1 MSKYVRAF
9 LATVTFVAV
18 LLAVHYV
25 HMRHFRV
32 DVVLYA
38 AIIDAL
44 IAVAICAGLLWGAR
58 QARHFTGLECIL
70 LLLFWTLG
78 GYSFAI
84 SVPTVVDR
92 SLSFYILEKLQQR
105 GGGIEQARMA
115 DVFVKEY
122 MVEHRLVDIRLTEQ
136 LESGTITI
144 EHGCVRLT
152 DKGQRFASMGR
163 FYRAHFLP
171 KHRLIMGG
179 YSDDLTDP
187 FRRSASEVDYRCR

>member
-1 MSKYVRAF
+1 MNKYVRAL
-9 LATVTFVAV
+9 LATLAFIAV
-18 LLAVHYV
+18 LLTTHYLHV
-25 HMRHFRV
+25 RYFRV

-38 AIIDAL
+38 AMIDAVL
-44 IAVAICAGLLWGAR
+44 AIVLCGGLLWATR
-58 QARHFTGLECIL
+58 QARHFTGLECTL
-70 LLLFWTLG
+70 LVLFWALG

-105 GGGIEQARMA
+105 GGGIQQARMK
-115 DVFVKEY
+115 DVFINEY

-144 EHGCVRLT
+144 QHGCVRLT
-152 DKGQRFASMGR
+152 EKGQQVASLGR
-163 FYRAHFLP
+163 FYRTHFLP

-187 FRRSASEVDYRCR
+187 FRRSEVEVDYRCR